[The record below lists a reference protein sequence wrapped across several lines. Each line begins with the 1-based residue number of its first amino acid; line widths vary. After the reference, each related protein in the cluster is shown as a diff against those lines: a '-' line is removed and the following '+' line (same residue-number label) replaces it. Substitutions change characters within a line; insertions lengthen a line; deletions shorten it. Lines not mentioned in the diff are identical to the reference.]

1 MTIKGSLDQ
10 LTTKGAQGWI
20 YSKIENAPVVV
31 EAVLHHRVIGEA
43 LADIYRHDLAAV
55 GFGDGRCGFTIDF
68 DMPIEP
74 TYLPLVTV
82 RPTGGDVEL
91 PRFSTSGFTDF
102 LSGLYTALPLA
113 GRQKSVFGGLWT
125 DRIDALSL
133 LASRKSIGRF
143 SDEAARVLEHFIVH
157 GHAVIDLPYGDA
169 PDIEGADVSDLERT
183 LGGVFFRH
191 LVQDVLTAA
200 FDDVPV
206 LTSGNVLHDSQ
217 REFRQPPTGHG
228 LSSPVESIALIASN
242 GHSPSSIELIRDS
255 HNFPDFTS
263 TGEPRWLL
271 PSGSAALA
279 HAASLGAPI
288 EILTLRA
295 NQVALIAG
303 GTLYRALHPSADGTI
318 EALTIPRRR
327 QPVRQDYGR
336 PYREAA
342 NVGGRIA
349 LASAA

>member
-20 YSKIENAPVVV
+20 YSKAEDGPVVV
-31 EAVLHHRVIGEA
+31 EAVLHHRVVGEA

-68 DMPIEP
+68 DMPIEQA
-74 TYLPLVTV
+74 YLPLVTV

-102 LSGLYTALPLA
+102 LSGLYTALPLT

-125 DRIDALSL
+125 DRTDALAM
-133 LASRKSIGRF
+133 LAGRKTLGRF
-143 SDEAARVLEHFIVH
+143 SDEAARVLEHLIVH
-157 GHAVIDLPYGDA
+157 GHAVIDLPYGEA
-169 PDIEGADVSDLERT
+169 PNIEGVDVSDLEHT

-206 LTSGNVLHDSQ
+206 LISGQVLHDSQ
-217 REFRQPPTGHG
+217 RAFRQPSTGQG
-228 LSSPVESIALIASN
+228 LSSPVESVALLASN
-242 GHSPSSIELIRDS
+242 GHSPSSIELIRGS
-255 HNFPDFTS
+255 HNFPDFAA

-271 PSGSAALA
+271 PAGSAALS
-279 HAASLGAPI
+279 HAAALGAPI
-288 EILTLRA
+288 EIVTLRA
-295 NQVALIAG
+295 NQVAIIAA
-303 GTLYRALHPSADGTI
+303 GTLYRALHPSADGTV

-336 PYREAA
+336 PYREAS

-349 LASAA
+349 LANAA

>member
-20 YSKIENAPVVV
+20 YAKSESGPVVV
-31 EAVLHHRVIGEA
+31 EAVLHHRVVGEA

-68 DMPIEP
+68 DMPIEAA
-74 TYLPLVTV
+74 YLPLVTV

-102 LSGLYTALPLA
+102 LSGLYTALPLT
-113 GRQKSVFGGLWT
+113 GRQKSVYGGLWT
-125 DRIDALSL
+125 DRTDALSL
-133 LASRKSIGRF
+133 LAGRKSLDRF
-143 SDEAARVLEHFIVH
+143 SGEAARVLEHLIVH
-157 GHAVIDLPYGDA
+157 GHALIDLPYGEA
-169 PDIEGADVSDLERT
+169 PDIEGHDVSELERT

-191 LVQDVLTAA
+191 LVQDILTAS

-206 LTSGNVLHDSQ
+206 LISGRVLTGSQ
-217 REFRQPPTGHG
+217 REFRQPSTGQH
-228 LSSPVESIALIASN
+228 LSSPVESLALIASN
-242 GHSPSSIELIRDS
+242 GNSPSSIELIRDS

-263 TGEPRWLL
+263 SGDPRWLL
-271 PSGSAALA
+271 PAGSSALS
-279 HAASLGAPI
+279 HAASIGAPI
-288 EILTLRA
+288 EIVTLRA
-295 NQVALIAG
+295 NQVAILAS
-303 GTLYRALHPSADGTI
+303 GTIYRVLHPSADGTV

-327 QPVRQDYGR
+327 QPVRQDVGR
-336 PYREAA
+336 PYCEAS

-349 LASAA
+349 LPTAA